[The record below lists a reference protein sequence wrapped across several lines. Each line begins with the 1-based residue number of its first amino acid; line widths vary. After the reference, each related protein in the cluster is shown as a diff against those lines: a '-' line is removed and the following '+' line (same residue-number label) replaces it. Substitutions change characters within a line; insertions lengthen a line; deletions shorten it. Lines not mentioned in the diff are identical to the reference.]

1 MEENILEF
9 GEQMGE
15 LLFRAYILEE
25 SLSLV
30 LLKVTRIFELIAGQL
45 DEEEEGSDR
54 QS

>member
-1 MEENILEF
+1 MLLKLVMEESALEF

-30 LLKVTRIFELIAGQL
+30 LLKTTRIFELMG
-45 DEEEEGSDR
+45 G
-54 QS
+54 